1 VTDFDSTLNSRGR
14 LLVAGKALFAKLG
27 YEQTSTSAIAREAG
41 TSESQLMRYFGG
53 KGGLLEAIL
62 NESWTALN
70 EQISHLVPDAQHSR
84 EALSR
89 VLTMVLEAFSRDH
102 DIAFLFLFEGRR
114 LRGRDVTLSKGFI
127 LFYDLILKMIGEGQ
141 RDGSFRS
148 DVSRE
153 VLASALLGCAEGMIR
168 DRMIA
173 ERNGSTEAYGE
184 RDISATFQAMVGA
197 IAG

>member
-70 EQISHLVPDAQHSR
+70 EQISHVVPDAQHSR

-114 LRGRDVTLSKGFI
+114 LRGRDVVLSKGFI
-127 LFYDLILKMIGEGQ
+127 LFYDLILKMIAAGQ
-141 RDGSFRS
+141 KDGSFRS
-148 DVSRE
+148 DVSCE

-184 RDISATFQAMVGA
+184 RDISTTFQAMVDA